1 MSPAGV
7 VLVVDDDVSIRKAV
21 SLLIRSVDL
30 DVEVF
35 SSAREF
41 LAHPLPARPACI
53 VLDLRMPGQSGLDL
67 QETLKRAG
75 REIPIVFLTSHGD
88 VYSSVRAMKAGAVDF
103 LEKPFSD
110 QVLIDTIQ
118 RALDHDRHARAARA
132 ERERIQRRVD
142 SLTPREREV
151 LTLVVAGKPNKQ
163 IGDAL
168 GAAEKTIKGHRGRM
182 MQKMQADSV
191 ADLVQMTARVGIRG
205 PVASEPP
212 EVPVRRSGPKGTI
225 KQDARRPSRSPSSC

>member
-1 MSPAGV
+1 VSPGGV
-7 VLVVDDDVSIRKAV
+7 VFVVDDDVSVRKAV
-21 SLLIRSVDL
+21 SLLIRSIDL
-30 DVEVF
+30 DVEAF

-67 QETLKRAG
+67 QENLRRG
-75 REIPIVFLTSHGD
+75 GCEIPIVFVTGHGE

-118 RALDHDRHARAARA
+118 RALDRDRQSRADRA
-132 ERERIQRRVD
+132 EREQIQRRVD

-151 LTLVVAGKPNKQ
+151 LTLVVAGRLNKQ
-163 IGDAL
+163 IGGVL

-182 MQKMQADSV
+182 MLKMQADSV
-191 ADLVQMTARVGIRG
+191 ADLVQMAERVGIRG
-205 PVASEPP
+205 PAASEPP
-212 EVPVRRSGPKGTI
+212 DPPVRRRGPKGVI
-225 KQDARRPSRSPSSC
+225 EQD